1 MSGYRLRVRFQKAGR
16 LRYLSH
22 LETTRAC
29 ERCAR
34 RAGMPYAVSEG
45 FNPRMRVAFGP
56 ALPVGTAGLQE
67 YYDLTLVEYV
77 PADEALERLATSSA
91 EELAPSRTGYVGE
104 RAPSLSAALTIA
116 VYEAALSAEVEP
128 RQLEGA
134 MEAVTRAGTFVV
146 ERKGQTKVFDLT
158 EALRHHLTD
167 LLEADVEVFTGV
179 SAAYKMPRKAPEEKA
194 ARSAAIQE
202 ALKAA
207 TQVPLDV
214 AKACVDVLEL
224 CTQAAEQGN
233 RGAVSDAGVAVLMAE
248 AGLRSAALNVIININ
263 AIKDEAFST
272 KVQGELDALLEGR
285 SALKEQVYD
294 LVVEKL

>member
-1 MSGYRLRVRFQKAGR
+1 MSDKLTEYKVTDFLDA
-16 LRYLSH
+16 LASN
-22 LETTRAC
+22 A
-29 ERCAR
+29 
-34 RAGMPYAVSEG
+34 
-45 FNPRMRVAFGP
+45 P
-56 ALPVGTAGLQE
+56 APGGGSV
-67 YYDLTLVEYV
+67 
-77 PADEALERLATSSA
+77 
-91 EELAPSRTGYVGE
+91 
-104 RAPSLSAALTIA
+104 
-116 VYEAALSAEVEP
+116 AALSGALGAALLSMVCNLTLGKKRYADVQDDIAALVE
-128 RQLEGA
+128 
-134 MEAVTRAGTFVV
+134 
-146 ERKGQTKVFDLT
+146 KT

-179 SAAYKMPRKAPEEKA
+179 SAAYKMPRKPPEARA

-214 AKACVDVLEL
+214 AKACVEVIEL

-233 RGAVSDAGVAVLMAE
+233 QGAVSDAGVAVLMAE
-248 AGLRSAALNVIININ
+248 AGLRSAALNVIINIH

-272 KVQGELDALLEGR
+272 RVQGELDALLEGR